1 MIRQIAVSS
10 VEIGTGVYCKIH
22 FLGVFRVYSE
32 GIQNDIFRVLLQ
44 HVYSFSK
51 IGVGSLEKA
60 VRQGC
65 APYDFT
71 ARMRE
76 KPSFL
81 LAALGLRRV
90 FCRYRVLSLWAS
102 LLRAVK
108 GLARASWSI
117 LAFLAVTAP
126 PLSAQDFSSV
136 LPAKYSAEY
145 EGLLSDPGNLDRL
158 FALAQ
163 RAEMDASQTGAP
175 SGYRFA
181 IRLYERMLLIDPDL
195 TQVVLRL
202 GEIHYRLGE
211 FVEAGSYFQ
220 RAIKDPALP
229 QDVRA
234 VAQRYIDR
242 IDQTLAPSQF
252 TGRLTYG
259 VKYQSNPTLQNEP
272 LLTTPPQGSDFNLFA
287 GVGLS
292 HVFDPGWQSGHT
304 LETTLDATTQKY
316 FKLNEIDSTTAA
328 LTFGPRFRLD
338 SYGVGNTSVRPYLAF
353 TAETV
358 SGDWYSFDTGGG
370 IQVTS
375 TPMQWLRL
383 SADFSAVNQRHNAE
397 LKPENRLD
405 LLDGDEFDARV
416 GADFQ
421 LNPRLALGVGMSWR
435 ESNFADDIEFAITD
449 RYSRRYRA
457 EVFARYRHPPLID
470 FGTGDWYLNLS
481 LSHQQ
486 TDWFDTVS
494 SGVNAIWREDWENA
508 VTLSS
513 EVPVTPDFAV
523 VGGIGHTGYNSTLA
537 IAEYSNWEMY
547 LGFRQQF

>member
-1 MIRQIAVSS
+1 MKKEAIPHPFASIEFILRALKKRPFGLDMALPAKLLACPFSFIPWGAVS
-10 VEIGTGVYCKIH
+10 
-22 FLGVFRVYSE
+22 R
-32 GIQNDIFRVLLQ
+32 
-44 HVYSFSK
+44 
-51 IGVGSLEKA
+51 LEK
-60 VRQGC
+60 GG
-65 APYDFT
+65 
-71 ARMRE
+71 ART
-76 KPSFL
+76 F
-81 LAALGLRRV
+81 
-90 FCRYRVLSLWAS
+90 
-102 LLRAVK
+102 
-108 GLARASWSI
+108 WSA
-117 LAFLAVTAP
+117 LAFLAVSAA
-126 PLSAQDFSSV
+126 PLSAQDFSAI
-136 LPAKYSAEY
+136 LPAQYGAEY
-145 EGLLSDPGNLDRL
+145 EDLLSDPGNLERL
-158 FALAQ
+158 LALAQ
-163 RAEMDASQTGAP
+163 RAEVDATQSGSV

-181 IRLYERMLLIDPDL
+181 IRLYERMLFIDPDL
-195 TQVVLRL
+195 TQVALRL

-220 RAIKDPALP
+220 RALQDPELP
-229 QDVRA
+229 PDVRA
-234 VAQRYIDR
+234 VAERYIDR

-252 TGRLTYG
+252 SGRLVYG
-259 VKYQSNPTLQNEP
+259 LKYQSNPTLQNEP

-304 LETTLDATTQKY
+304 LETTLDATAQKY
-316 FKLNEIDSTTAA
+316 FEFNEIDSTTTA
-328 LTFGPRFRLD
+328 LTFGPRLRLD
-338 SYGVGNTSVRPYLAF
+338 SFGVGNTSVRPYLAF

-370 IQVTS
+370 IEITGM
-375 TPMQWLRL
+375 PMQGLRL
-383 SADFSAVNQRHNAE
+383 SADFSAVSQRHNAE

-405 LLDGDEFDARV
+405 LLDGDEFDARL

-421 LNPRLALGVGMSWR
+421 INPRLALGVGMSWR
-435 ESNFADDIEFAITD
+435 ETNFADDVEFAITD

-457 EVFARYRHPPLID
+457 EVFARYRHPPLVD

-486 TDWFDTVS
+486 TDWFDSITPGS
-494 SGVNAIWREDWENA
+494 NALWREDWEN
-508 VTLSS
+508 TISLSS